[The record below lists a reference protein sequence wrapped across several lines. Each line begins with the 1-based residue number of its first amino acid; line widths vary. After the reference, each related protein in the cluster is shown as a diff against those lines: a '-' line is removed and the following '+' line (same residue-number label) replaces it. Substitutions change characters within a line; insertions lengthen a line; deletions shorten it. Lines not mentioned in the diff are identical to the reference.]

1 MSPTQKAARK
11 PAGARARA
19 SKRIHARLAEN
30 DRLVKRVGSSLEV
43 AQKDLGKLGGSVGT
57 GVTDLRKNLTRLLRD
72 ARRDATKLS
81 NATRKDLERL
91 QKDVAAAA
99 KPKRGKAARKTAA
112 KKPAAKRTTAKKT
125 RSASKARST
134 STAKATKSR
143 GTAKSKSRAKASKA
157 RSTRAG
163 R

>member
-19 SKRIHARLAEN
+19 SKKLHARIAEN
-30 DRLVKRVGSSLEV
+30 DRLVKRIGKSLEV
-43 AQKDLGKLGGSVGT
+43 AQDDLGKLGGSVGS
-57 GVTDLRKNLTRLLRD
+57 GVADLRRNLTRLLRD

-91 QKDVAAAA
+91 QKDVVAAA
-99 KPKRGKAARKTAA
+99 KPKAKKAAGKTRAAAKPRGAAKAKPRAAKAKPRTAA
-112 KKPAAKRTTAKKT
+112 KSKP
-125 RSASKARST
+125 
-134 STAKATKSR
+134 R
-143 GTAKSKSRAKASKA
+143 GSSKA